1 MEKLSVPAEFKFPFT
16 PYPIQIDFM
25 RQLYETVEA
34 GQVGIFESPTGTGL
48 FFAKSN
54 LFNFV
59 RNERKMVI

>member
-48 FFAKSN
+48 FFCEIILI
-54 LFNFV
+54 LFC
-59 RNERKMVI
+59 EKWA